1 MSTKKIQ
8 PFYNEGYAAFHAS
21 QSMTDNP
28 YIGVDI
34 DKPDGWYWSHGF
46 VDALADSVRS
56 LDRTVNC
63 EDR

>member
-8 PFYNEGYAAFHAS
+8 PFYDDGYAAFCVGL
-21 QSMTDNP
+21 SMTDNP

-46 VDALADSVRS
+46 VDALAAVVRS
-56 LDRTVNC
+56 LDRVGFSH
-63 EDR
+63 E